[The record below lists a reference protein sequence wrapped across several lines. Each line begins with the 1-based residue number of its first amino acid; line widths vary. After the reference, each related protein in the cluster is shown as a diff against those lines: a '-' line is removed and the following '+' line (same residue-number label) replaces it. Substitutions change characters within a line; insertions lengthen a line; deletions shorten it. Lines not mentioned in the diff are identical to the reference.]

1 MFKQQNTC
9 LLVYWH
15 TSILVYCN
23 TEQPTCYT
31 CQRMCRLKTSIIG
44 NLHTLA
50 YLHICM
56 PAYFDTNI
64 VANMHTL
71 ACQRICSRILETFL
85 LAYLQAGILAFL
97 HNSIQ
102 YVNTGTQTYKRT
114 IKIYTTILAYL
125 SILANMHTLAYY
137 CLCSQILE
145 NILTC
150 IL

>member
-1 MFKQQNTC
+1 MLLACC
-9 LLVYWH
+9 LHSCILQYRIANMLHMLAYVPVEDQHNRKFAY
-15 TSILVYCN
+15 TSI
-23 TEQPTCYT
+23 
-31 CQRMCRLKTSIIG
+31 
-44 NLHTLA
+44 LA
-50 YLHICM
+50 YLH
-56 PAYFDTNI
+56 ASYFDTNI